1 MLVAP
6 PKREA
11 AEANRTE
18 ERASQATGTAE
29 ARGNELTLVEDQF
42 DLDERARLDAAL
54 EEGMAAARRGDVF
67 DGEAVVRELLSQR

>member
-1 MLVAP
+1 M
-6 PKREA
+6 
-11 AEANRTE
+11 
-18 ERASQATGTAE
+18 
-29 ARGNELTLVEDQF
+29 EDQF